1 MTLSFPNSA
10 SVKQFLPGLYFSAVS
25 VWLAVDLQNI
35 WLSLVVL
42 VFIVQMILNNR
53 YFNLILGF
61 LMIIWS
67 AYIALS
73 NLMALDSTPQLIL
86 STLCFVI
93 ANLYMSRLLFLNQNF
108 KIAAFRENSLDETL
122 FI

>member
-1 MTLSFPNSA
+1 
-10 SVKQFLPGLYFSAVS
+10 
-25 VWLAVDLQNI
+25 
-35 WLSLVVL
+35 
-42 VFIVQMILNNR
+42 VQMILNNR

-73 NLMALDSTPQLIL
+73 NLMALDRTPQLIL

>member
-10 SVKQFLPGLYFSAVS
+10 SVKQFLPGLYFIAVAI
-25 VWLAVDLQNI
+25 WLAFDHQNL
-35 WLSLVVL
+35 WLSLVVP
-42 VFIVQMILNNR
+42 VFIIQMILNNR
-53 YFNLILGF
+53 YLNLVLGF

-67 AYIALS
+67 AYIALT
-73 NLMALDSTPQLIL
+73 NLISLNSTPQLIIA
-86 STLCFVI
+86 TVCFVI

-108 KIAAFRENSLDETL
+108 KIAAFRENSLDDTL

>member
-10 SVKQFLPGLYFSAVS
+10 SVKQFLPGLYFSAVA
-25 VWLAVDLQNI
+25 VWLAVDLQNV
-35 WLSLVVL
+35 WLSLVML

-73 NLMALDSTPQLIL
+73 NLMALDSTPQLIFT
-86 STLCFVI
+86 TLCFVI

>member
-10 SVKQFLPGLYFSAVS
+10 SVKQFLPGLYFSAVA
-25 VWLAVDLQNI
+25 VWLAFQQQNM

-53 YFNLILGF
+53 YLNLILGF

-67 AYIALS
+67 AYFALT
-73 NLMALDSTPQLIL
+73 NLVELESTPKIIVA
-86 STLCFVI
+86 TLCFVI
-93 ANLYMSRLLFLNQNF
+93 ANSYMSRFLFLNQNF
-108 KIAAFRENSLDETL
+108 KIAAFRENSLDDTL